1 MRPCPD
7 KIDIL
12 AMINIETMTAGIPV
26 AELETIIRE
35 LRYQVFD
42 LAGNKT
48 MPSKL
53 NEYFLNSVQD

>member
-1 MRPCPD
+1 
-7 KIDIL
+7 
-12 AMINIETMTAGIPV
+12 MINIETMTAGIPV

-48 MPSKL
+48 TPSKL